1 MLLCIYAIAI
11 HMERKCN
18 KCGQV
23 KPITEFYKTGRKTDK
38 TPNQRHYICKECTK
52 ARLKTAEHQSP
63 ERKRELALRRMY
75 GITTDEYNQM
85 LELQSGR
92 CAVCKTDK
100 AGGKHNVFCVDHD
113 HVTGKVRELLCK
125 DCNIVLGIIND
136 SPEHLGRLM
145 AYILKHKDD

>member
-1 MLLCIYAIAI
+1 
-11 HMERKCN
+11 MERKCN

-38 TPNQRHYICKECTK
+38 NPDNRHYTCKDCTK
-52 ARLKTAEHQSP
+52 KRLKDKHNPTTYRRQH
-63 ERKRELALRRMY
+63 LRRAY
-75 GITTDEYNQM
+75 DISLEEYDEM
-85 LELQSGR
+85 LEMQSGR
-92 CAVCKTDK
+92 CAVCKTET

-125 DCNIVLGIIND
+125 DCNIVLGIIKD

-145 AYILKHKDD
+145 AYIIKHKND

>member
-1 MLLCIYAIAI
+1 
-11 HMERKCN
+11 MERKCT
-18 KCGQV
+18 KCSQI

-38 TPNQRHYICKECTK
+38 KPDQRHYTCKTCTK
-52 ARLKTAEHQSP
+52 KRVTSRYDP
-63 ERKRELALRRMY
+63 EVYRKQHLRRTY
-75 GITTDEYNQM
+75 DISSEEYDEM
-85 LELQSGR
+85 LEMQSGR

-125 DCNIVLGIIND
+125 DCNIVLGIIKD

-145 AYILKHKDD
+145 AYIIKHKDDTLTN